1 MHCERTHT
9 VTDSKRKVLLAPSST
24 DCVDITSTNTTAFN
38 LDVDIVVTEGLGLEL
53 VLVEL
58 EPRLGS
64 IDLEALELLG
74 VRHVGKVVMY
84 GGVVSVQCFGRNR
97 DSKQNNTRSSEGY
110 QKMFILLA
118 SQADEGRPP

>member
-1 MHCERTHT
+1 M
-9 VTDSKRKVLLAPSST
+9 TDSKRKVLLAPSST
-24 DCVDITSTNTTAFN
+24 DCVDITSTHATAFN

-74 VRHVGKVVMY
+74 VRHLGEVVMY
-84 GGVVSVQCFGRNR
+84 GGVVSVQCFGQNR
-97 DSKQNNTRSSEGY
+97 DSNKTIRRAVRGIRRCLY
-110 QKMFILLA
+110 CWHHRPMK
-118 SQADEGRPP
+118 EGRPPRDPTTS